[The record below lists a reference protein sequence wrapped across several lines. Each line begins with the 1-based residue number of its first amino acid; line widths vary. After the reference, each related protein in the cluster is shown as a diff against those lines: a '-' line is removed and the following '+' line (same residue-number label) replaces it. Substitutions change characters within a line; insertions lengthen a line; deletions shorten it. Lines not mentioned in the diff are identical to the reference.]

1 MIRPKR
7 KAHLR
12 AFSPVQN
19 RETGLLLGM
28 LFLLGLAI
36 SWQGLGGYG
45 MAAYFLLW
53 VASYGVIFAGTCRY
67 CAYYGRTCPIP
78 LEGGMVQW
86 FFAKKNNGFGMAQLA
101 WATLAYGLRVAVP
114 FLVIIRENLWG
125 WGVAYAA
132 ILALF
137 WMVHLRIT
145 GCPNCVNAA
154 CPLNPGKQQ

>member
-1 MIRPKR
+1 MIRPER
-7 KAHLR
+7 KAYIQ
-12 AFSPVQN
+12 AFTSGQH
-19 RETGLLLGM
+19 RQTALLLTA

-36 SWQGLGGYG
+36 SWRGLNLLGA
-45 MAAYFLLW
+45 AAYLLLW
-53 VASYGVIFAGTCRY
+53 VGSYGVIFAGTCRY

-78 LEGGMVQW
+78 LEGGIVHR
-86 FFAKKNNGFGMAQLA
+86 FFAKREDGFGMTQLA

-137 WMVHLRIT
+137 WMVHLRIV

-154 CPLNPGKQQ
+154 CPLNPGK